1 MRAKAVTADGG
12 GRAAQPFGNN
22 EYFEAGNR
30 SMKKRK
36 YFFKKPLTNRKK
48 YAKIISN

>member
-12 GRAAQPFGNN
+12 GRAA
-22 EYFEAGNR
+22 ESFEAGNR

-36 YFFKKPLTNRKK
+36 CFFKKTIDKQKK
-48 YAKIISN
+48 LC

>member
-12 GRAAQPFGNN
+12 RRAAQPLGNN
-22 EYFEAGNR
+22 EYSEAGIR

-36 YFFKKPLTNRKK
+36 CFFKKTIDKRKK
-48 YAKIISN
+48 I

>member
-12 GRAAQPFGNN
+12 GRAAEPFGNN

-36 YFFKKPLTNRKK
+36 CFFKKTIDKQKK
-48 YAKIISN
+48 VC